1 MATTT
6 AVVMP
11 MVGKLLVSGRATDRI
26 SDFRPLPDGFW
37 LSSTTAPTAV
47 IANTSGGWTI
57 GPNRL
62 RLRTRQTAP
71 TQPTMNAPW

>member
-11 MVGKLLVSGRATDRI
+11 IVGKLLVSGNATDRI
-26 SDFRPLPDGFW
+26 SAFRPSPDDAE
-37 LSSTTAPTAV
+37 LSNATAVIAV
-47 IANTSGGWTI
+47 IANTSGGCTI

-62 RLRTRQTAP
+62 RLRTKQTAT
-71 TQPTMNAPW
+71 TQPTTNAPW